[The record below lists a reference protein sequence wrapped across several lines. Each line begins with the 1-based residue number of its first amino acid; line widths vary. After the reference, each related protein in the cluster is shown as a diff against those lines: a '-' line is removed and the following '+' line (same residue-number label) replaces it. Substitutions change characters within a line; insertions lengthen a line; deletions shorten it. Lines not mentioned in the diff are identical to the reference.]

1 MWSSAGAPDDRLAVS
16 RWIAASVT
24 IRSAA
29 PSPVV
34 STSTNTTSG
43 GKTSGGKTCAAATAI
58 LRHEPGKVSRAA
70 SDPARFGPRYST
82 VTDFARLRGWS
93 TSFPMKTAV
102 W

>member
-1 MWSSAGAPDDRLAVS
+1 MWSTVRPPADRLAVS

-24 IRSAA
+24 IRSAV

-34 STSTNTTSG
+34 STSTKTTCG
-43 GKTSGGKTCAAATAI
+43 GRACAAAMTI
-58 LRHEPGKVSRAA
+58 LRHEGRGNEPRGVKSGKIRRV
-70 SDPARFGPRYST
+70 DYST